1 MLWCVSAH
9 ANVSSDVE
17 NCGPCELGPGAATM
31 PGSQDRVN
39 GVNGVIEAPHDI
51 LNVPVP
57 HSRFSLSVEDT
68 LWI

>member
-1 MLWCVSAH
+1 
-9 ANVSSDVE
+9 
-17 NCGPCELGPGAATM
+17 M

-39 GVNGVIEAPHDI
+39 GVVEAPHDI

-57 HSRFSLSVEDT
+57 HSRFSLSVENT